1 MSGQFHHKFLATK
14 SWHVLNPSNQA
25 AVAAA
30 EAHHATLQRRVEE
43 RKKTLERERNR
54 QQSLALVAQSEGKGA
69 DGEGSSVAFLYQPP
83 PGFVPALAPPR
94 VRQEDAPATND
105 ELTEVHDLTR
115 APDAH
120 ANANVDAQP
129 APALDASGK
138 PPLPFNAPPPSMQP
152 GPDGSVAPLESHAER
167 RERHRNMS
175 AQAIREE
182 LHPALRGAPVT
193 APHVRGMVFTAKP
206 LGVLLRDTRCIRCGG
221 IGHSS
226 TDRECPRFN
235 DTHTAADQSRLVRED
250 PLTKLQAIA
259 PATVAPQSQPA
270 TSARYMGPASGT
282 GSGVAGGKP
291 GQFKLVYN
299 DEAWTAGG
307 LAADHPLQQ
316 VLLDDDDECAPAD
329 PAVIAQAQLD
339 ALRSKRHRKRVK
351 HEHADARDSAHSAAG
366 SAALSAG
373 DAATAA
379 SSASASAPASATG
392 LTPAEL
398 AFYSSLPAADMRILL
413 KQLKK
418 SREGD
423 DRNRT
428 SSSSKRHKKQK
439 RSKREVSQWQ
449 CTGRRSIEICH
460 RCCGLWRWSAHRC
473 WCDWRLLLV
482 VFVVS
487 VSVRAQRRSDDRH
500 HSSKRNKRRRGQS
513 RSSSDSDSDSSSSS
527 SSSSSDDSSSS
538 SDSRH
543 GQRRRRR
550 SSRSR
555 SRSGSSRRRDRRK
568 RDKRSDSTAA
578 PSVSRPADSARTAPS
593 AFVTPST
600 IAATMSASAGL
611 IAGPVPPP
619 VDFGSPSALVAA
631 TSLAAAAGTDAAVRV
646 PTATGNVASCDDD
659 MPSLEP
665 APTPLLDALTQP
677 ILHPRR
683 T

>member
-1 MSGQFHHKFLATK
+1 MSSQFHHKFLATK
-14 SWHVLNPSNQA
+14 SWHVLNPANQA

-30 EAHHATLQRRVEE
+30 EAQHATLQRRVDE

-54 QQSLALVAQSEGKGA
+54 QQSLAMVAQSEGKGTS
-69 DGEGSSVAFLYQPP
+69 GEGSSVAFLYQPP

-94 VRQEDAPATND
+94 VRQEDAPATKD

-115 APDAH
+115 ATDANAHADAH
-120 ANANVDAQP
+120 AAAQP
-129 APALDASGK
+129 PLALDASGK
-138 PPLPFNAPPPSMQP
+138 PLLPFNAPPPSMQP

-193 APHVRGMVFTAKP
+193 APHVRGINFTAKP

-259 PATVAPQSQPA
+259 TATASMAPPSQPEP
-270 TSARYMGPASGT
+270 SARYMGPASGT

-299 DEAWTAGG
+299 DEAYTAGG

-316 VLLDDDDECAPAD
+316 VLLDEDDDLSAAAD
-329 PAVIAQAQLD
+329 PALVAQAQLD

-351 HEHADARDSAHSAAG
+351 HEHADARDSAHSAAA
-366 SAALSAG
+366 SAAPSAG

-379 SSASASAPASATG
+379 ASTSASASSTG
-392 LTPAEL
+392 LTPAEIR
-398 AFYSSLPAADMRILL
+398 FYSSLPAADMRILL

-418 SREGD
+418 SREEGD
-423 DRNRT
+423 RGRSA
-428 SSSSKRHKKQK
+428 SSNKRHKKRTK
-439 RSKREVSQWQ
+439 H
-449 CTGRRSIEICH
+449 H
-460 RCCGLWRWSAHRC
+460 R
-473 WCDWRLLLV
+473 
-482 VFVVS
+482 
-487 VSVRAQRRSDDRH
+487 
-500 HSSKRNKRRRGQS
+500 SSKRNKRRRGRS
-513 RSSSDSDSDSSSSS
+513 HSSSNSDSDSSSSS
-527 SSSSSDDSSSS
+527 SSDDSDDSSSS
-538 SDSRH
+538 SDSSH
-543 GQRRRRR
+543 DDRRRKR
-550 SSRSR
+550 SSSSSR
-555 SRSGSSRRRDRRK
+555 SSRRRDRRK
-568 RDKRSDSTAA
+568 RDKRSDSTSAA
-578 PSVSRPADSARTAPS
+578 THSRLSDSARTVHSNGFVALPS
-593 AFVTPST
+593 SMVQPS
-600 IAATMSASAGL
+600 SASAGP
-611 IAGPVPPP
+611 IAGPMLPSVGFGAPSPP
-619 VDFGSPSALVAA
+619 VAAIPSPAVTGAPTRMSATTVAVAA
-631 TSLAAAAGTDAAVRV
+631 Y
-646 PTATGNVASCDDD
+646 DDD